1 MHRRQK
7 IKTIIMIN
15 IILYIT
21 QFSLKIL
28 FVFMQFPKSIKEQKT
43 TTKNEHTTNK
53 KTKKSM
59 KVGMLVHQYMT

>member
-1 MHRRQK
+1 
-7 IKTIIMIN
+7 MIN
-15 IILYIT
+15 IISLYIT

-53 KTKKSM
+53 KTPKSM

>member
-43 TTKNEHTTNK
+43 TKNEHTTNK